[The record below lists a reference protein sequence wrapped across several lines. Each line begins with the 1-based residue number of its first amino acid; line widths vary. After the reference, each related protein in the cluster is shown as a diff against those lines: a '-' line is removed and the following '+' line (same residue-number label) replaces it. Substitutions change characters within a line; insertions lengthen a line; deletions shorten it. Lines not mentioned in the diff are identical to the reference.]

1 MDIARLKE
9 KLGEIAD
16 PRRPWGNLR
25 HNLVDILVI
34 GLATL
39 LCNGSDFED
48 MEMFGL
54 EREMELRK
62 FLALPNGIPDES
74 TFFRVFQSVKPSSLS
89 SCLYSWLAEARDS
102 HGHSINIDGKTIRG
116 SGKGESSAI
125 HVVSAWAGEEEIMLG
140 QLAVDE
146 KSNEITAIPKLL
158 DLFDIKGTTV
168 TIDAMGC
175 QSEIAKKIREKK
187 GNYILAVK
195 DNCNFA

>member
-9 KLGEIAD
+9 KLGGIQD

-74 TFFRVFQSVKPSSLS
+74 TFFRVFQSVKPSLLS
-89 SCLYSWLAEARDS
+89 TCLYSWPRK
-102 HGHSINIDGKTIRG
+102 SIFIIDGQ
-116 SGKGESSAI
+116 KG
-125 HVVSAWAGEEEIMLG
+125 
-140 QLAVDE
+140 Q
-146 KSNEITAIPKLL
+146 
-158 DLFDIKGTTV
+158 DI
-168 TIDAMGC
+168 
-175 QSEIAKKIREKK
+175 
-187 GNYILAVK
+187 L
-195 DNCNFA
+195 